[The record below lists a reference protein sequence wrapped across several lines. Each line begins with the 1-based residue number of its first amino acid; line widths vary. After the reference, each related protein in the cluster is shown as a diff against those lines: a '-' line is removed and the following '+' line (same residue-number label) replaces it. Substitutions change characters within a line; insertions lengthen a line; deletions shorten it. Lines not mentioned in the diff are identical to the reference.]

1 MIRLTRWVR
10 WLNLNKKVSDK
21 PGTVQGVELIELAK
35 DVTLEQIQA
44 ATGVEFY
51 KTLVA

>member
-1 MIRLTRWVR
+1 
-10 WLNLNKKVSDK
+10 
-21 PGTVQGVELIELAK
+21 

>member
-1 MIRLTRWVR
+1 MEAVNAAIRGQTIAAQ
-10 WLNLNKKVSDK
+10 
-21 PGTVQGVELIELAK
+21 QGVELIELAK

>member
-1 MIRLTRWVR
+1 LPLTGKGVVHRVITD
-10 WLNLNKKVSDK
+10 LGVMDIT
-21 PGTVQGVELIELAK
+21 PQGIELIELAK

-44 ATGVEFY
+44 VTGIEFY